1 MNKIKFVA
9 NKDTNYIFHMLSV
22 AKCGYDNA
30 YGELYRCQY
39 SQNELNILKRNEE
52 LITVC
57 GGEHCGCLY
66 GLLVAEP
73 SCGNV
78 PIPEYY
84 RTLIEMGNEI
94 KAGNIPE
101 GVSEEALPYTDNVIS
116 ISEVMLKY
124 YDNYIEN
131 IWEYEK
137 EKIEH
142 YIPELQKYFEEADFT
157 EKAESLLKCNL
168 KSDYFTATLVTSVEG
183 GAEAIDISKDQ
194 DVFGIERD
202 VLDAVYFIG
211 HEFIIYLLFDALADE
226 NAFKNLETW
235 SLTEGLAEYYLKKI
249 MGDTRFF
256 SKQQKYVEYYENCE
270 KEFPMSAVQLY
281 RKAMTANNGKIF

>member
-1 MNKIKFVA
+1 MNKIKFSA
-9 NKDTNYIFHMLSV
+9 NKDTNYVFHMLSV

-30 YGELYRCQY
+30 YGERYRGQY
-39 SQNELNILKRNEE
+39 PQNELDILKRNEE

-66 GLLVAEP
+66 GVLVAEP
-73 SCGNV
+73 ACANV

-84 RTLIEMGNEI
+84 RALIEMGNEI

-101 GVSEEALPYTDNVIS
+101 GVSEEALPYTDNIIS
-116 ISEVMLKY
+116 ISEVMLKH

-131 IWEYEK
+131 IWEHEK

-142 YIPELQKYFEEADFT
+142 YIPELQKHFEEFGFT
-157 EKAESLLKCNL
+157 EKAESLLKCSL
-168 KSDYFTATLVTSVEG
+168 KSDYFTAALVTSVEG

-211 HEFIIYLLFDALADE
+211 HEFIIYLLFETLADE

-281 RKAMTANNGKIF
+281 RKAMTENSNI

>member
-1 MNKIKFVA
+1 MNKIKFAA
-9 NKDTNYIFHMLSV
+9 NKDTNYVFHMLSV
-22 AKCGYDNA
+22 ARCGYDNA
-30 YGELYRCQY
+30 YGELYRSLYPQE
-39 SQNELNILKRNEE
+39 ELSILKRNED

-73 SCGNV
+73 ACANV

-84 RTLIEMGNEI
+84 RTLIEMSNEI

-101 GVSEEALPYTDNVIS
+101 GVSEELLPYTDTVIS

-131 IWEYEK
+131 IWKNEK

-142 YIPELQKYFEEADFT
+142 YIPELHKYFEEFDFT
-157 EKAESLLKCNL
+157 EKAESLLKCDL
-168 KSDYFTATLVTSVEG
+168 KSDYFTATLVTSVAG

-211 HEFIIYLLFDALADE
+211 HEFIIYLLIEALSDE

-270 KEFPMSAVQLY
+270 KEFPMSAVRLY
-281 RKAMTANNGKIF
+281 RKAMEAYCNV

>member
-1 MNKIKFVA
+1 MNKIKFSA
-9 NKDTNYIFHMLSV
+9 NKDTNYVFHMLSV
-22 AKCGYDNA
+22 SGCGYDNA
-30 YGELYRCQY
+30 YGKLYRGQY
-39 SQNELNILKRNEE
+39 PQDELNILKRNED
-52 LITVC
+52 LITVR

-73 SCGNV
+73 ACGSV

-84 RTLIEMGNEI
+84 RTLIEMGNAI

-101 GVSEEALPYTDNVIS
+101 GVSGETLPYTDNIIS

-124 YDNYIEN
+124 YDDYIEN
-131 IWEYEK
+131 IWENEK
-137 EKIEH
+137 NKIER
-142 YIPELQKYFEEADFT
+142 YIPELQKCFEETDFT

-168 KSDYFTATLVTSVEG
+168 KSDCFTAELVTSVKG

-211 HEFIIYLLFDALADE
+211 HEFIIYLLVEALADE

-256 SKQQKYVEYYENCE
+256 SEQLKYVEFYENCE
-270 KEFPMSAVQLY
+270 KESPMSAVQLY
-281 RKAMTANNGKIF
+281 KKAMEAKISQI